1 MQNGTSFLQKV
12 SFLKFPLTFSSLWGI
27 MRLAFKDSR
36 GPQGRNSCRECFQRN
51 TLIVLSFCLHDGRF
65 FVSRIDYLE
74 VKPKMPNAKVLSE
87 KKAIVASL
95 EEQLKGAAS
104 GVLVDYKGI
113 TVAED
118 TALRAELRQNDVQ
131 YSVVKNTLVRFALND
146 AGLQELDGV
155 LNGTTSLAT
164 SAGDP
169 IAPMRVVNK
178 HAKKLGEG
186 KFNIKGGFMDG
197 KVLSLEEIMA
207 LAELPPK
214 DVLQAQALGMMLAP
228 ITSLAIVLK
237 AIAEKD
243 GEPAAKEEAPA
254 EETPAAE

>member
-1 MQNGTSFLQKV
+1 
-12 SFLKFPLTFSSLWGI
+12 
-27 MRLAFKDSR
+27 
-36 GPQGRNSCRECFQRN
+36 
-51 TLIVLSFCLHDGRF
+51 
-65 FVSRIDYLE
+65 
-74 VKPKMPNAKVLSE
+74 MPNAKVLSE

-197 KVLSLEEIMA
+197 KEEIMA

-243 GEPAAKEEAPA
+243 VEPAAKEEAPA